1 MVRLSPLCGPCITK
15 RRGKSAKPGESW
27 TLKRVSLKRNL
38 KSCSRLVNSA
48 SEYFIFSPISVPI
61 QVSLAF
67 DYANITLIFT
77 SSRKVNMIRTQI
89 QITETQMRT
98 LKSLSVI
105 RGVSMAELIRNSID
119 EFVQNVCI
127 VDDAE
132 QRRRALQ
139 ASGQFSSGHSDIAA
153 SHDEY
158 LEEAFSS

>member
-1 MVRLSPLCGPCITK
+1 
-15 RRGKSAKPGESW
+15 
-27 TLKRVSLKRNL
+27 
-38 KSCSRLVNSA
+38 
-48 SEYFIFSPISVPI
+48 
-61 QVSLAF
+61 
-67 DYANITLIFT
+67 
-77 SSRKVNMIRTQI
+77 MIRTQI

-98 LKSLSVI
+98 LKSLSII

-119 EFVQNVCI
+119 EFVQKVGV

-139 ASGQFSSGHSDIAA
+139 ASGRYSSGRSDIAA

>member
-1 MVRLSPLCGPCITK
+1 
-15 RRGKSAKPGESW
+15 
-27 TLKRVSLKRNL
+27 
-38 KSCSRLVNSA
+38 
-48 SEYFIFSPISVPI
+48 
-61 QVSLAF
+61 
-67 DYANITLIFT
+67 
-77 SSRKVNMIRTQI
+77 MIRTQI

-119 EFVQNVCI
+119 EFVQNVGI